1 MGNGHMGAHSVNGQT
16 HTTEKI
22 SFPKLRW
29 YTCLFSVRKW
39 KVKRPL
45 GGAGKWE
52 YEVGEDLSPKR
63 PDSEGL
69 TESIANVSLLSAIYY
84 FVQQSF
90 LPAVVNPSL
99 HRHLRVS
106 VPFVQ

>member
-1 MGNGHMGAHSVNGQT
+1 MAAELNFVRLLKVKSKRKLSFLEGTTVSVNLD
-16 HTTEKI
+16 KV
-22 SFPKLRW
+22 RA
-29 YTCLFSVRKW
+29 CLSAVRKW

-69 TESIANVSLLSAIYY
+69 TESIANVS
-84 FVQQSF
+84 
-90 LPAVVNPSL
+90 
-99 HRHLRVS
+99 
-106 VPFVQ
+106 

>member
-1 MGNGHMGAHSVNGQT
+1 MTLPPHEPIPKCTVSVNLDKVR
-16 HTTEKI
+16 E
-22 SFPKLRW
+22 
-29 YTCLFSVRKW
+29 CLSAVRKW

-69 TESIANVSLLSAIYY
+69 TESIANVS
-84 FVQQSF
+84 
-90 LPAVVNPSL
+90 
-99 HRHLRVS
+99 
-106 VPFVQ
+106 

>member
-1 MGNGHMGAHSVNGQT
+1 MTLPPYKPIPQCTVSVNLDKVR
-16 HTTEKI
+16 E
-22 SFPKLRW
+22 
-29 YTCLFSVRKW
+29 CLSAVRKW

-69 TESIANVSLLSAIYY
+69 TESIANVSLCY
-84 FVQQSF
+84 QSF
-90 LPAVVNPSL
+90 TTLSNSHSCQL
-99 HRHLRVS
+99 L
-106 VPFVQ
+106 